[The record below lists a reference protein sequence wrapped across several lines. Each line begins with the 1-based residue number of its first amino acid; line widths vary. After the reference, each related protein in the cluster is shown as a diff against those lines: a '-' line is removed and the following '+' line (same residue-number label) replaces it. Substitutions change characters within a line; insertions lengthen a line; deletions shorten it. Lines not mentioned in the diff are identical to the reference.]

1 MCKSTGNPGFSWIL
15 THQRKSQL
23 VKIILQLANLNSMI
37 IVFRVGIK
45 NLQLR
50 DLFPFVDRGAL
61 NLSHLHGKFLLRNGC
76 TNSCNVVG
84 MMPISVLLIEFRFC
98 IYLYLY
104 IYILYYTA
112 ILYYI
117 IFYYIIFYFIVLY
130 YIYYIIL
137 YFIISYYIILYYII
151 LCLLICDYKNISDI
165 DNLANMTVSFN
176 HPESCRILTN
186 SIKRFHWPSLT
197 NLREPPSLSCLI
209 PV

>member
-1 MCKSTGNPGFSWIL
+1 
-15 THQRKSQL
+15 
-23 VKIILQLANLNSMI
+23 MI

-84 MMPISVLLIEFRFC
+84 MMPISILLIEFRFC
-98 IYLYLY
+98 IYLY
-104 IYILYYTA
+104 ICILYYTILYYT

-117 IFYYIIFYFIVLY
+117 LLYYILFYFIVLY

-137 YFIISYYIILYYII
+137 YFIILYYIMFTYMR
-151 LCLLICDYKNISDI
+151 LQKHFRY
-165 DNLANMTVSFN
+165 
-176 HPESCRILTN
+176 R
-186 SIKRFHWPSLT
+186 
-197 NLREPPSLSCLI
+197 
-209 PV
+209 

>member
-104 IYILYYTA
+104 IYIILYCYIILYYILLYYILFYCIILY

-117 IFYYIIFYFIVLY
+117 IFH
-130 YIYYIIL
+130 
-137 YFIISYYIILYYII
+137 YIILYYII
-151 LCLLICDYKNISDI
+151 LYYVYLYATTKTFQI
-165 DNLANMTVSFN
+165 
-176 HPESCRILTN
+176 
-186 SIKRFHWPSLT
+186 
-197 NLREPPSLSCLI
+197 
-209 PV
+209 